1 MTINVNGDIG
11 PYFQTK
17 KNLRQGDPLSQIL
30 FNLVADMLAIIV
42 KRAKADG
49 QVSGEVPHLI
59 DGGLSILQYTDDMI
73 LFMEHDLE
81 KANNMKLLLLYL
93 IGSVPFLLSN

>member
-1 MTINVNGDIG
+1 
-11 PYFQTK
+11 
-17 KNLRQGDPLSQIL
+17 
-30 FNLVADMLAIIV
+30 MLAIIV

-81 KANNMKLLLLYL
+81 KANNMKLLLALY
-93 IGSVPFLLSN
+93 GSVPFLLSN

>member
-1 MTINVNGDIG
+1 
-11 PYFQTK
+11 
-17 KNLRQGDPLSQIL
+17 
-30 FNLVADMLAIIV
+30 MLAIIV

-73 LFMEHDLE
+73 LFMDLE
-81 KANNMKLLLLYL
+81 KANNIKLLLLALY
-93 IGSVPFLLSN
+93 GSVPFLLSS

>member
-1 MTINVNGDIG
+1 
-11 PYFQTK
+11 
-17 KNLRQGDPLSQIL
+17 
-30 FNLVADMLAIIV
+30 MLAIIV

-73 LFMEHDLE
+73 LFMVLE
-81 KANNMKLLLLYL
+81 KANNMKLLLLLALY
-93 IGSVPFLLSN
+93 GSVPFLLSN